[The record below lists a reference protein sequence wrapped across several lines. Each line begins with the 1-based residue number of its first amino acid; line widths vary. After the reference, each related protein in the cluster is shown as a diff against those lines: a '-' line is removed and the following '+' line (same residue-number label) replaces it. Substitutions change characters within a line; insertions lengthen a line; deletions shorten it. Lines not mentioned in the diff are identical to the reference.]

1 MSDVHSI
8 SYREARTED
17 AEAIASIYSHH
28 WCNYVDDPLDKMQA
42 ARLCVLADLVR
53 SPIVIVAEEE
63 GRVVGVCMGCVTEG
77 GKAPV
82 EARWKQMFDE
92 TFAWATERAKSADAA
107 LEGQLFGDIRE
118 LEVADAFIAT
128 GDPHAEAQVNL
139 FMVEPWLKGRGIGGE
154 LLSRV
159 KARLHEAGAKRF
171 FLMTDTESDYG
182 YYERRG
188 MSRIWEKFDDPDDP
202 ASWGVLMYGGEL

>member
-1 MSDVHSI
+1 MSDVRPI
-8 SYREARTED
+8 SYRDATTED
-17 AEAIASIYSHH
+17 ADAIASIYSHH

-53 SPIVIVAEEE
+53 SPIAIVAEEQ
-63 GRVVGVCMGCVTEG
+63 GRVVGVCMGGVAEG

-82 EARWKQMFDE
+82 ERKWKPIFDE
-92 TFAWATERAKSADAA
+92 VYAWALERARTADEA

-118 LEVADAFIAT
+118 LEVADAFMAT
-128 GDPHAEAQVNL
+128 GDSHAEAQVNL

-159 KARLHEAGAKRF
+159 RARLREAGATRF

-188 MSRIWEKFDDPDDP
+188 MSRIWEKFDDPSDP
-202 ASWGVLMYGGEL
+202 HSWGVLMYGGEL